1 MRKLLHF
8 AGRAWSFVTG
18 QIPGEHWVINKTSE
32 VPKFLKEAAEEVSKQ
47 GNVRTKIWDIEGCY
61 PNMPKDAIRLAMRSL
76 LKQFEMAMQL
86 GQKKREG
93 VYVPK
98 FSTTQPCVWENRRKK
113 ANMVF
118 LPFQVMLDVMEFS
131 LDNAMVR
138 MPGGEVLRQV
148 KGIPMGEPQS
158 PGMTI
163 ATCAWMEK
171 EWLETIEQED
181 RKFFRVR
188 RFMDDILMV
197 YADTPQWDSKRFIDD
212 FTRSEC
218 YMEPLKLEDG
228 KEGTFLETRFWV
240 QGNQIRHKLK
250 NDNEDGKQKVWRY
263 QHWYANT
270 PFQQKRATLTACL
283 RKVQHQA
290 SDPAIMGSSALDKIA
305 EFRRLRYPESVC
317 RKACNYLA
325 ASQGMGAWITVSNAL
340 R

>member
-1 MRKLLHF
+1 
-8 AGRAWSFVTG
+8 
-18 QIPGEHWVINKTSE
+18 
-32 VPKFLKEAAEEVSKQ
+32 
-47 GNVRTKIWDIEGCY
+47 
-61 PNMPKDAIRLAMRSL
+61 MPKEAIRLAMREL
-76 LKQFEMAMQL
+76 LKTFETAMTL
-86 GQKKREG
+86 GQKKRDG

-98 FSTTQPCVWENRRKK
+98 FSTTQPCTWENRKKK
-113 ANMVF
+113 ANVLF

-138 MPGGEVLRQV
+138 MPDGQILRQV

-171 EWLETIEQED
+171 EWLETIEKKD
-181 RKFFRVR
+181 RKYFRAK

-197 YADTPQWDSKRFIDD
+197 YAETEEWDSARFIED

-218 YMEPLKLEDG
+218 YFEPLKLEDG

-240 QGNQIRHKLK
+240 DGNEIKHKLK
-250 NDNEDGKQKVWRY
+250 NDNEDGSNRIWRY

-270 PFQQKRATLTACL
+270 PFLQKRATLTACL

-290 SDPAIMGSSALDKIA
+290 SNPAIMGSSALDKIA
-305 EFRRLRYPESVC
+305 EFRRLRYALKASVGK
-317 RKACNYLA
+317 RVPTWRQAKAWA
-325 ASQGMGAWITVSNAL
+325 RGSPSSHAL